1 MKVDQARRSNVSNT
15 KRSKSTIKS
24 GEMAFTA
31 VLDGEI
37 KTERPSPSVKVATL
51 DAIVPIDSAAIEEQH
66 KNLAKGRAVFI
77 LDRLEDIRQG
87 LLLGAISQSGLQE
100 LARTIR
106 EARGETL
113 DPKMSD
119 ILDDIE
125 LRAKIEL
132 AKLEQN

>member
-37 KTERPSPSVKVATL
+37 KTEHPSPSVKVASL
-51 DAIVPIDSAAIEEQH
+51 DAIVPIDSAAVEEQH

-87 LLLGAISQSGLQE
+87 LLLGAVSQSGLQE

>member
-51 DAIVPIDSAAIEEQH
+51 DAIVPIDSATIEEQH

-87 LLLGAISQSGLQE
+87 LLLGAVSQSGLQE

>member
-37 KTERPSPSVKVATL
+37 KTERPSPNVKVAAL
-51 DAIVPIDSAAIEEQH
+51 DAIVPIDSAAVEEQH

-87 LLLGAISQSGLQE
+87 LLLGAISQAGLQE
-100 LARTIR
+100 LARTIS
-106 EARGETL
+106 EARGEAL

>member
-37 KTERPSPSVKVATL
+37 KTERPSPNVKVATL
-51 DAIVPIDSAAIEEQH
+51 DAIVPIDSATVEEQH

-87 LLLGAISQSGLQE
+87 LLLGAVSQSGLQE

>member
-51 DAIVPIDSAAIEEQH
+51 DAIVPIDSAAVEEQH

>member
-15 KRSKSTIKS
+15 KRSKSTVKS

-37 KTERPSPSVKVATL
+37 KTEHPSPSVKVASL
-51 DAIVPIDSAAIEEQH
+51 DAIVPIDSAAVEEQH
-66 KNLAKGRAVFI
+66 KNIAKGRAVFI

>member
-15 KRSKSTIKS
+15 KRSKSTVKS

-51 DAIVPIDSAAIEEQH
+51 DAIVPVDSATIEEQH

-87 LLLGAISQSGLQE
+87 LLLGAVSQSGLQE

>member
-24 GEMAFTA
+24 GEMPFTA

-51 DAIVPIDSAAIEEQH
+51 DAIVPIDSATVEEQH

>member
-1 MKVDQARRSNVSNT
+1 MP
-15 KRSKSTIKS
+15 
-24 GEMAFTA
+24 FTA

-51 DAIVPIDSAAIEEQH
+51 DAIVPVDSATIEEQH

>member
-37 KTERPSPSVKVATL
+37 KTERPSPNVKVATL
-51 DAIVPIDSAAIEEQH
+51 DAIVPIDSAAVEEQH

-87 LLLGAISQSGLQE
+87 LLLGAVSQSGLQE

>member
-15 KRSKSTIKS
+15 KRSKRTVKS

-37 KTERPSPSVKVATL
+37 KTERPSPNVKVAAL
-51 DAIVPIDSAAIEEQH
+51 DAIVPIESATVEEKN
-66 KNLAKGRAVFI
+66 KNLARGRAIFI

-87 LLLGAISQSGLQE
+87 LLLGAISRSGLQE
-100 LARTIR
+100 LAQTIG
-106 EARGETL
+106 EAREGTL
-113 DPKMSD
+113 DPKMID

>member
-1 MKVDQARRSNVSNT
+1 
-15 KRSKSTIKS
+15 
-24 GEMAFTA
+24 MAFTA

-37 KTERPSPSVKVATL
+37 KTERPSPSVKVAAL
-51 DAIVPIDSAAIEEQH
+51 DAIVPIDSAAVEEQH

-87 LLLGAISQSGLQE
+87 LLLGAVSQSGLQE

>member
-24 GEMAFTA
+24 GEMPFTA

-51 DAIVPIDSAAIEEQH
+51 DAIVPIDSATIEEQH

-77 LDRLEDIRQG
+77 LARLEDIRQG

>member
-51 DAIVPIDSAAIEEQH
+51 DAIVPIDSAAVEEQH
-66 KNLAKGRAVFI
+66 KNIAKGRAVFI

>member
-37 KTERPSPSVKVATL
+37 KTEHPSPSVKVASL
-51 DAIVPIDSAAIEEQH
+51 DAIVPIDSAAVEEQH
-66 KNLAKGRAVFI
+66 KNIAKGRAVFI

-87 LLLGAISQSGLQE
+87 LLLGAVSQSGLQE

>member
-37 KTERPSPSVKVATL
+37 KTEHPSPSVKVASL
-51 DAIVPIDSAAIEEQH
+51 DAIVPIDSVAVEEQH
-66 KNLAKGRAVFI
+66 KNIAKGRAVFI

-87 LLLGAISQSGLQE
+87 LLLGAVSQSGLQE

>member
-51 DAIVPIDSAAIEEQH
+51 DAIVPVDSATIEEQH

>member
-37 KTERPSPSVKVATL
+37 KTERPSPNVKVAAL
-51 DAIVPIDSAAIEEQH
+51 DAIVPIDSATVEEQH

>member
-37 KTERPSPSVKVATL
+37 KTEHPSPSVKVASL
-51 DAIVPIDSAAIEEQH
+51 DAIVPIDSAAVEEQH
-66 KNLAKGRAVFI
+66 KNIAKGRAVFI

>member
-24 GEMAFTA
+24 GEMPFTA

-51 DAIVPIDSAAIEEQH
+51 DAIVPVDSATIEEQH

>member
-51 DAIVPIDSAAIEEQH
+51 DAIVPIDSATVEEQH

>member
-24 GEMAFTA
+24 GEMPFTA

-51 DAIVPIDSAAIEEQH
+51 DAIVPVDSATIEEQH

-106 EARGETL
+106 EARGETP

>member
-1 MKVDQARRSNVSNT
+1 MKVDQARRNNVSNT
-15 KRSKSTIKS
+15 KRSKSTVKS

-87 LLLGAISQSGLQE
+87 LLLGAVSQSGLQE

>member
-51 DAIVPIDSAAIEEQH
+51 DAIVPIDSATVEEQH

-87 LLLGAISQSGLQE
+87 LLLGAVSQSGLQE

>member
-24 GEMAFTA
+24 GEMPFTA

-51 DAIVPIDSAAIEEQH
+51 DAIVPVDSATIEEQH

-119 ILDDIE
+119 ILYDIE

>member
-37 KTERPSPSVKVATL
+37 KTEHPSPSVKVASL
-51 DAIVPIDSAAIEEQH
+51 DAIVPIDSAAVEEQH

>member
-24 GEMAFTA
+24 GEMPFTA

-51 DAIVPIDSAAIEEQH
+51 DAIVPVDSATIEEQH

-77 LDRLEDIRQG
+77 LARLEDIRQG

>member
-24 GEMAFTA
+24 GEMPFTA

-51 DAIVPIDSAAIEEQH
+51 DAIVPIDSATIEEQH

-87 LLLGAISQSGLQE
+87 LLLGAVSQSGLQE

>member
-24 GEMAFTA
+24 GEMPFTA

-37 KTERPSPSVKVATL
+37 KTERPSPNVKVAAL
-51 DAIVPIDSAAIEEQH
+51 DAIVPIDSAAVEEQH

-87 LLLGAISQSGLQE
+87 LLLGAISQAGLQE
-100 LARTIR
+100 LARTIS
-106 EARGETL
+106 EARGEAL

>member
-1 MKVDQARRSNVSNT
+1 MKVDQARRSSVSTT
-15 KRSKSTIKS
+15 KRSKSTVKS
-24 GEMAFTA
+24 GETAFTA
-31 VLDGEI
+31 ILDGEI
-37 KTERPSPSVKVATL
+37 KTERPASNVKVAAL
-51 DAIVPIDSAAIEEQH
+51 DAIVPVESATLEDSDKNSAKSRAI
-66 KNLAKGRAVFI
+66 FI

-106 EARGETL
+106 EARGEPL

>member
-37 KTERPSPSVKVATL
+37 KTEHPSPSVKVASL
-51 DAIVPIDSAAIEEQH
+51 DAIVPIDSATVEEQH

>member
-24 GEMAFTA
+24 GEMPFTA

-51 DAIVPIDSAAIEEQH
+51 DAIVPVDSATIEEQH

-87 LLLGAISQSGLQE
+87 LLLGAVSQSGLQE

>member
-15 KRSKSTIKS
+15 KRSKSTVKS

-51 DAIVPIDSAAIEEQH
+51 DAIVPIDSAAVEEQH

>member
-37 KTERPSPSVKVATL
+37 KTERPSPNVKVAAL
-51 DAIVPIDSAAIEEQH
+51 DAIVPIDSAAVEEQH

-87 LLLGAISQSGLQE
+87 LLLGAVSQSGLQE

>member
-15 KRSKSTIKS
+15 KRSKSTVKS

-51 DAIVPIDSAAIEEQH
+51 DAIVPIDSAAVEEQH

-87 LLLGAISQSGLQE
+87 LLLGAVSQSGLQE

>member
-1 MKVDQARRSNVSNT
+1 
-15 KRSKSTIKS
+15 
-24 GEMAFTA
+24 
-31 VLDGEI
+31 
-37 KTERPSPSVKVATL
+37 
-51 DAIVPIDSAAIEEQH
+51 
-66 KNLAKGRAVFI
+66 
-77 LDRLEDIRQG
+77 
-87 LLLGAISQSGLQE
+87 LQE